1 MLACI
6 ESVALVGIDALAVRV
21 EVDAARGMPK
31 TLLVGL
37 PDAAVSEARERVE
50 VAIRNSGFLFPRR
63 RLTISLAPSDLRKQ
77 GSHFDLPIAL
87 AILAASEQLGERDF
101 SDVVVM
107 GELSLDGSIRPVPGV
122 LAAALGAREAGKRML
137 LVPHGNGQEAAVVGG
152 LRVYGVDNLTECVEF
167 LSGQRELQP
176 VAHHTGGEDLD
187 HPEYEVDFA
196 DVKGQDHVKRAL
208 EVAAAGGHNA
218 LLIGPPGAGKTML
231 ARRIPSILPPLTND
245 EALEASRVYSVA
257 GMIPPGKSLLSTR
270 PFRSPHHTISNAGLV
285 GGGSY
290 PRPGEVS
297 LAHHGVLFLDEL
309 LEFKREVLDVLR
321 QPLED
326 GQVTISRAAGTLTYP
341 SSFMLVAA
349 MNPSPSGDFLTP
361 STATRNQISAQ
372 ERYLARLSGPLLDR
386 IDMHVEVPPLTKEE
400 LVDKPRGEAS
410 GSIRMRVTMARQ
422 RQTERFKG
430 SRMHCNAEMTSR
442 AIRKWC
448 ALGVDAQA
456 LLQSAIDQLG
466 LSARAFDRIHKL
478 ARTIADLDGQET
490 IGVPHV
496 AEAIQYR
503 SLDRRLWRG

>member
-6 ESVALVGIDALAVRV
+6 ESVALVGIEAVPVQV
-21 EVDAARGMPK
+21 EVNAAYGIPK

-37 PDAAVSEARERVE
+37 PDTAVKEALERVE
-50 VAIRNSGFLFPRR
+50 VAIKNSGFEWPRR

-77 GSHFDLPIAL
+77 GSHYDLPIAL
-87 AILAASEQLGERDF
+87 SILAASGQINRRDL
-101 SDVVVM
+101 SDVCVL
-107 GELSLDGSIRPVPGV
+107 GELSLDGGIRPVPGV
-122 LAAALGAREAGKRML
+122 LSATLGARSTGKRAL
-137 LVPHGNGQEAAVVGG
+137 IVPHDNGPEAAVVDGIDT
-152 LRVYGVDNLTECVEF
+152 YGVENLIQTIDWLNGNKMLEALTHPADAPC
-167 LSGQRELQP
+167 
-176 VAHHTGGEDLD
+176 LD
-187 HPEYEVDFA
+187 DPGYEVDFA

-231 ARRIPSILPPLTND
+231 ARRLPSILPPLTSE
-245 EALEASRVYSVA
+245 EALETTRIYSVA
-257 GMIPPGKSLLSTR
+257 GMLPPGSSLLAVR

-285 GGGSY
+285 GGGSF

-297 LAHHGVLFLDEL
+297 LAHNGVLFLDEL
-309 LEFKREVLDVLR
+309 LEFKREVLDVMR

-326 GQVTISRAAGTLTYP
+326 GHVTIARAAGSLSYP
-341 SSFMLVAA
+341 ADFMLVAA
-349 MNPSPSGDFLTP
+349 MNPSPSGDFLDP
-361 STATRNQISAQ
+361 MSATRSQVTAQ

-400 LVDKPRGEAS
+400 LVSKPRGEAS
-410 GSIRMRVTMARQ
+410 NAIRARVTMARR
-422 RQTERFKG
+422 RQQERFRG
-430 SRMHCNAEMTSR
+430 ARIHNNASMSAR
-442 AIRKWC
+442 QLRQYC
-448 ALGVDAQA
+448 RLGLDAQQ

-466 LSARAFDRIHKL
+466 LSARAYDRIHKL
-478 ARTIADLDGQET
+478 ARTIADLDGQEE